1 MDFTG
6 KTVFVTGAT
15 RGIGL
20 AIAGRFK
27 AGGARVIGTG
37 TAAASSV
44 EALDEYVSADF
55 TRNEDTQ
62 ACAARVAAIAP
73 DILINNAGINKI
85 APFAE
90 IALEDFVRI
99 QTVNVTAPFVLCQ
112 AAVPAMRKRGWGR
125 IVNISSIWGKISREH
140 RVSYSAAKF
149 AIDGLTLAIA
159 LEYARYGVLANCVA
173 PGFTDTELTRRVL
186 GENQLAQ
193 IAQTVPARRMA
204 DVAEIAGLVA
214 WLASPENTYV
224 TGQNIAIDGGFSR
237 A

>member
-1 MDFTG
+1 MDFAG

-20 AIAGRFK
+20 AIATRFK
-27 AGGARVIGTG
+27 ADGARVIGTG
-37 TAAASSV
+37 TAQAAAV
-44 EALDEYVSADF
+44 NDLDEYVCADF
-55 TRNEDTQ
+55 SRTEDVQ
-62 ACAARVAAIAP
+62 ACATRLAALAP

-90 IALEDFVRI
+90 ITLEDFTRI
-99 QTVNVTAPFVLCQ
+99 QTVNVTAPFLLCK
-112 AAVPAMRKRGWGR
+112 AAAPAMRQRGWGR

-140 RVSYSAAKF
+140 RVSYSASKF

-159 LEYARYGVLANCVA
+159 LEYARDGVLANCVA

-186 GENQLAQ
+186 GESQLAQ
-193 IAQTVPARRMA
+193 VAQAVPARRIA

-214 WLASPENTYV
+214 WLASPANTYV